1 MNVEVTCLVVDSGP
15 FIKGA
20 ALQDWSRTRLYI
32 LSEIKNSET
41 RQRLQVLPYQL
52 ILREPSQEYI
62 KHVVHTHN
70 DVYLGTVW
78 CIDYWKSPP
87 ETDFSKKTGD
97 YQSLSAVDLRLIA
110 LTYQLE
116 KERGPQRGTNLRTDP
131 IQTNKEQQIV
141 VIAVTG
147 FNAFFALKMW
157 RTKKEKR
164 KAVFII

>member
-1 MNVEVTCLVVDSGP
+1 MAV
-15 FIKGA
+15 
-20 ALQDWSRTRLYI
+20 
-32 LSEIKNSET
+32 
-41 RQRLQVLPYQL
+41 QVHK
-52 ILREPSQEYI
+52 I
-62 KHVVHTHN
+62 V
-70 DVYLGTVW
+70 
-78 CIDYWKSPP
+78 
-87 ETDFSKKTGD
+87 TDFSKKTGD

-131 IQTNKEQQIV
+131 IQTHKEQQIV
-141 VIAVTG
+141 VIAMTG